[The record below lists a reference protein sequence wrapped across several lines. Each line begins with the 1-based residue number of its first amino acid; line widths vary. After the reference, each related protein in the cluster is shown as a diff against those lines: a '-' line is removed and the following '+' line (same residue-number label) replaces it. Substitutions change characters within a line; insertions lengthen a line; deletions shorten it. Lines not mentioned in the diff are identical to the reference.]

1 MGMCCG
7 LYSRQGSKV
16 VDAQFGKKKLCVSKK
31 LFERWDRGT
40 HLGPDGPL
48 SWVQSPVPRSHIAV
62 I

>member
-7 LYSRQGSKV
+7 LYGRQGSKV

-31 LFERWDRGT
+31 QFQRNSFKDGT
-40 HLGPDGPL
+40 GGRKP
-48 SWVQSPVPRSHIAV
+48 SWVQSPVPRSHITV